1 MNFVK
6 KNSTEL
12 KFFAVFFI
20 FAAALT
26 QCSASPLIY
35 PDEAGYIGW
44 VYKIIYG
51 HGDGLRYLPGYSILI
66 TPAFLA
72 TDGIRTAFMLV
83 TLINSALYGAF
94 SAVCV
99 KLAKKLELQSPLLCA
114 AAVSLYPSFVL
125 YANLALSEVLLT
137 LLFAVILYSI
147 TEISENIAS
156 KSAWAALLFFSAYAC
171 TVHSRAI
178 VLIPAVFAAIAPLI
192 FKKGSRA
199 AKILLTVCFSA
210 GVLGA
215 AGLFFYLLSHSE
227 TVNAAHMLH
236 QIENLFTLRGIFS
249 FVTTLA
255 AQFSYL
261 AMSTFGFIIIG
272 IYYAIKAVHSEKT
285 RTAALFSLAA
295 LLLSALVSAVFMY
308 HHERPDHVIYGRY
321 NEYAIAG
328 VMLFGISGFLKN
340 RAKLYLAV
348 YAAFS
353 GIATAVFCSEPLKD
367 FGSNLCHTWGIYL
380 YKAFFC
386 NFSYISVFVLFAAVS
401 AVIFIIKKP
410 KFTVIA
416 LCVLFAAGTL
426 YTEYDYFYKGAQP
439 RQQYPQL
446 SRILD
451 GEKTVSADII
461 EGDSMVYPWEYYN
474 YTVYNPKLS
483 IKEGSKYILSQKRL
497 PGMTLAGKEK
507 NSSVYLYASG
517 GTAVDEAGEPDAS
530 VELTAHDNGYIAVT
544 YKNLGAPWLCLDAAD
559 TVTGAVRG
567 GMRVYKDGKLIDDV
581 RRDFTD
587 NVYGSAGVIFEFPYE
602 DGEYDVIIETVREFR
617 YRGGELSLKAVV
629 SDGKLEISESNK
641 KISAGF
647 TEFDPAQIKGAE
659 GFYRYYVTSGGAKIP
674 GIYLSGTYL
683 SIETY
688 GEHGELD
695 VEAFGNGK
703 PLKFI
708 KFEDNSYI
716 FEMSEPIETLEI
728 KSSTY
733 KYCYNGM
740 SFLTT
745 ESNVKAVDYF
755 VRGMKKLFDVRLDHR
770 DYGVDIKK
778 ICVN

>member
-1 MNFVK
+1 MNFAK
-6 KNSTEL
+6 RNSTEL

-26 QCSASPLIY
+26 QCSVSPLIY

-44 VYKIIYG
+44 VYKFIYG
-51 HGDGLRYLPGYSILI
+51 SGNGLRYLPGYSILI
-66 TPAFLA
+66 TPAFLL
-72 TDGIRTAFMLV
+72 TGGIRTAFMLV

-99 KLAKKLELQSPLLCA
+99 KLAKKLELQNPLLCA

-137 LLFAVILYSI
+137 LLFAAILYSI
-147 TEISENIAS
+147 TVLSENIYS
-156 KSAWAALLFFSAYAC
+156 KSAWAAVIIFTAYAC

-178 VLIPAVFAAIAPLI
+178 ILIPAVFAAIAPLI
-192 FKKGSRA
+192 FKKGSKT
-199 AKILLTVCFSA
+199 AKILLTVCFSVGA
-210 GVLGA
+210 AGA

-227 TVNAAHMLH
+227 TVNAAHMLR
-236 QIENLFTLRGIFS
+236 QTENLFTLHGIFS
-249 FVTTLA
+249 FFTTLA

-272 IYYAIKAVHSEKT
+272 IYYTIKAVRSEKK

-295 LLLSALVSAVFMY
+295 LMFSALVSAVFMY

-340 RAKLYLAV
+340 RAKIRLALYAV
-348 YAAFS
+348 LS
-353 GIATAVFCSEPLKD
+353 GIITAVFCSEPLKD
-367 FGSNLCHTWGIYL
+367 FGANLCHTWGIYL
-380 YKAFFC
+380 YKAFFY
-386 NFSYISVFVLFAAVS
+386 NFSYISVFVLFAVIS
-401 AVIFIIKKP
+401 AVIFVIKKP
-410 KFTVIA
+410 KITVIA
-416 LCVLFAAGTL
+416 LCLLFAAGTL
-426 YTEYDYFYKGAQP
+426 YTEYDYFYKGAEP

-446 SRILD
+446 AKILD

-474 YTVYNPKLS
+474 YTVYNPQLT
-483 IKEGSKYILSQKRL
+483 INDGAKYTLSQKRL

-507 NSSVYLYASG
+507 NSSVYLYEKS
-517 GTAVDEAGEPDAS
+517 GTAVDEIGEPNAS

-567 GMRVYKDGKLIDDV
+567 GMRVYKDGKLTADV
-581 RRDFTD
+581 RRDFSD
-587 NVYGSAGVIFEFPYE
+587 NVYDTAGLIFDFPYG
-602 DGEYDVIIETVREFR
+602 DGEYDVVIETVREFR
-617 YRGGELSLKAVV
+617 YRGGELTLKAVV

-647 TEFDPAQIKGAE
+647 TEFDPLQIKGTE
-659 GFYRYYVTSGGAKIP
+659 GFYRYYVTPDGVKIP

-695 VEAFGNGK
+695 VEVFGNGK

-740 SFLTT
+740 DFLTT

-755 VRGMKKLFDVRLDHR
+755 VRGMKKLFDARLDHR

-778 ICVN
+778 IHIN